1 MENASKALIIAGA
14 ILLAILIIGL
24 GMTIFNQ
31 ARDTLSQ
38 ANLDQETIAAFN
50 SKFDNYISDK
60 LKGTD
65 VRTLCDLV
73 RNNNLAVD
81 MSTTFPISIDVG
93 GKKVTA
99 KDEKTAKESA
109 SKINDAKN
117 SVVKGATYKVTA
129 TYNATNGLI
138 ETITAAKNK

>member
-50 SKFDNYISDK
+50 SKFDSYISDK

-81 MSTTFPISIDVG
+81 MSTTFPISITVDS
-93 GKKVTA
+93 KKAEA
-99 KDEKTAKESA
+99 KDEKSAKASA
-109 SKINDAKN
+109 TTINDAKN
-117 SVVKGATYKVTA
+117 TVVKGATYNVKA
-129 TYNATNGLI
+129 TYATNGLI
-138 ETITAAKNK
+138 ETITATKNK